1 MRKPFAKGLKKKKSF
16 VKLLRFLWNF
26 INIIITK
33 YFIRASN
40 YFLFNFNYFWN
51 FITVR
56 ARVCVCI
63 IYKNNID
70 ESVTQETFHEAKV
83 LSFELQSDDY
93 KIEKKPENSSSP
105 STWLNTFVLVRDAD
119 ALHYDSTI
127 SRFVF
132 PFHGEKKR
140 GRGGDSSFGR
150 KPTQNS
156 LVTKWITRFHETHL
170 RERYKRF
177 ILGNKKGS

>member
-1 MRKPFAKGLKKKKSF
+1 MR
-16 VKLLRFLWNF
+16 V
-26 INIIITK
+26 ITF
-33 YFIRASN
+33 YLI
-40 YFLFNFNYFWN
+40 L
-51 FITVR
+51 ITFEILSQC

-119 ALHYDSTI
+119 FIMILR
-127 SRFVF
+127 SRV
-132 PFHGEKKR
+132 
-140 GRGGDSSFGR
+140 SSFLFTV
-150 KPTQNS
+150 K
-156 LVTKWITRFHETHL
+156 
-170 RERYKRF
+170 
-177 ILGNKKGS
+177 KKGGEEEILHLAANRHKTASLRNESLGFTRRIYENDINVLY

>member
-1 MRKPFAKGLKKKKSF
+1 MR
-16 VKLLRFLWNF
+16 V
-26 INIIITK
+26 ITF
-33 YFIRASN
+33 YLI
-40 YFLFNFNYFWN
+40 L
-51 FITVR
+51 ITFEILSQC

-132 PFHGEKKR
+132 PFHGEKK
-140 GRGGDSSFGR
+140 GGGGGGGDSSFGR

-156 LVTKWITRFHETHL
+156 LVTK
-170 RERYKRF
+170 
-177 ILGNKKGS
+177 

>member
-1 MRKPFAKGLKKKKSF
+1 MR
-16 VKLLRFLWNF
+16 V
-26 INIIITK
+26 ITF
-33 YFIRASN
+33 YLI
-40 YFLFNFNYFWN
+40 L
-51 FITVR
+51 ITFEILSQC

-119 ALHYDSTI
+119 FIMILR
-127 SRFVF
+127 SRV
-132 PFHGEKKR
+132 
-140 GRGGDSSFGR
+140 SSFLFTVKKKGGEEEILHLAANR
-150 KPTQNS
+150 HKTAS
-156 LVTKWITRFHETHL
+156 LRNESLGFTTHL

-177 ILGNKKGS
+177 ILGNKKSS

>member
-1 MRKPFAKGLKKKKSF
+1 MR
-16 VKLLRFLWNF
+16 V
-26 INIIITK
+26 ITF
-33 YFIRASN
+33 YLI
-40 YFLFNFNYFWN
+40 L
-51 FITVR
+51 ITFEILSQC

-119 ALHYDSTI
+119 FIMILR
-127 SRFVF
+127 SRVSSFLFTV
-132 PFHGEKKR
+132 KKR
-140 GRGGDSSFGR
+140 GEEGGRFLIWPQTD
-150 KPTQNS
+150 
-156 LVTKWITRFHETHL
+156 TKQP
-170 RERYKRF
+170 RYEMNHSVSRR
-177 ILGNKKGS
+177 IYENDINVLY

>member
-1 MRKPFAKGLKKKKSF
+1 MR
-16 VKLLRFLWNF
+16 V
-26 INIIITK
+26 ITF
-33 YFIRASN
+33 YLI
-40 YFLFNFNYFWN
+40 L
-51 FITVR
+51 ITFEILSQC

-119 ALHYDSTI
+119 FIMILR
-127 SRFVF
+127 SRV
-132 PFHGEKKR
+132 
-140 GRGGDSSFGR
+140 SSFLFTV
-150 KPTQNS
+150 K
-156 LVTKWITRFHETHL
+156 
-170 RERYKRF
+170 
-177 ILGNKKGS
+177 KKGERRRFLIWPQTDTKQPRYEMNHSVSRRIYENDINVLY